1 MQFFF
6 KELILIL
13 QLLRIGQIVQ
23 TYKSTAAAN
32 LEISKILKKKNP
44 MTHKDTHTNF

>member
-32 LEISKILKKKNP
+32 LEISKKLKKSP